1 MRYEQLDAVGT
12 IRLHGGTASFSHS
25 FDLDRLSE
33 ADVFIARTGT
43 AYTTEAQFGSFFKP
57 AEATPE
63 WKLVVAK
70 RQRENGLIHQAITNV
85 KAGTDAVALSKT
97 MELVLTF
104 ISENGPEYF
113 YLRDFEPSEIQ
124 PEHLAAV
131 LATTVGWKDQIK
143 GWDAALAVTKQ
154 ALINAKLDP
163 EDVLFGLI

>member
-1 MRYEQLDAVGT
+1 MHYEQFEMTDT
-12 IRLHGGTASFSHS
+12 IRLHGGSTSFSHS
-25 FDLDRLSE
+25 FDLDRLNE
-33 ADVFIARTGT
+33 ADVYIPKSGM
-43 AYTTEAQFGSFFKP
+43 AYTVEAQFGSFFKP

-63 WKLVVAK
+63 WRLVVAK
-70 RQRENGLIHQAITNV
+70 RQRENGLIHKAVTNV

-104 ISENGPEYF
+104 INENGPEYF

-131 LATTVGWKDQIK
+131 LATTAGWKDEIK
-143 GWDAALAVTKQ
+143 GWAAALEVTKQ